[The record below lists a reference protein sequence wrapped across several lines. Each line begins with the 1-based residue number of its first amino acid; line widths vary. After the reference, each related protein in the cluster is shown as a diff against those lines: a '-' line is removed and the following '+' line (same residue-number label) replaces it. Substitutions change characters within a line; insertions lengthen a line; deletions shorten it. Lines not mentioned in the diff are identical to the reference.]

1 MSSELAFRAQLIL
14 REQRDLYDY
23 WRRCA
28 RSSAAPS
35 YNDIDPVSIP
45 FHLLPGISIIEAGEG
60 LMAMRYRLAGTRV
73 REIYGVEVTG
83 RAVFDLDFAAKN
95 DYWRAAYRQ
104 VIVDRIPM
112 QGAVRGPVARRDHL
126 VLLWLRLPLIDDFG
140 NIKRVLGY
148 DAALPASF
156 ARLDAE
162 EEWETGVE
170 VRRERSNQRC
180 TFESAERGR
189 ARNGV

>member
-28 RSSAAPS
+28 RFSAAPS

-73 REIYGVEVTG
+73 RDIYGVEVTG
-83 RAVFDLDFAAKN
+83 RAVFDLDFATKN

-104 VIVDRIPM
+104 VILDRIPM

-126 VLLWLRLPLIDDFG
+126 VLLWLRLPLAGKCGD
-140 NIKRVLGY
+140 IKRVLGY
-148 DAALPASF
+148 DAALPASHT
-156 ARLDAE
+156 RLGAE
-162 EEWETGVE
+162 EEDEEGITFTQPYTMERWTG
-170 VRRERSNQRC
+170 
-180 TFESAERGR
+180 
-189 ARNGV
+189 